1 MLRPCPATHG
11 EFMSYVIRFARLIGV
26 AVIATAAAGCATF
39 APLPR
44 VGEEPR
50 TVAAKPF
57 SAGSRPLALVLSGG
71 AARGFAH
78 IGVLEVLEAAGIR
91 PDLVVGSSA
100 GSVVGALYASG
111 LSARQVN
118 SVLGEMTPATFRDV
132 VLPNLGFFPG
142 EMGVVK
148 GETFRRFIRD
158 RLAHE
163 RIEDF
168 PTRFAA
174 VVTDLGTGA
183 TVSFNA
189 GDASLAIRASSSV
202 PGIMTPV
209 YLRGRFYGDGQIAS
223 PVPVTA
229 ARNLGATIV
238 IAVDVIY
245 PSQDATLFTV
255 LDVIFQAF
263 TISMNRLRDY
273 ELRAADVVIAPAIPP
288 TSAQLGLGERKR
300 LVQIGRDAA
309 RAALPEIEKLLRSER

>member
-1 MLRPCPATHG
+1 
-11 EFMSYVIRFARLIGV
+11 MSYVIRSARLIGV
-26 AVIATAAAGCATF
+26 AVIATATFGCATF
-39 APLPR
+39 TPPPR
-44 VGEEPR
+44 VQEEPR

-57 SAGSRPLALVLSGG
+57 SSSSRPLAVVLSGG

-118 SVLGEMTPATFRDV
+118 GVLGELTPATFRDV

-148 GETFRRFIRD
+148 GEEFRRFIRD

-183 TVSFNA
+183 AVSFNA
-189 GDASLAIRASSSV
+189 GDASLAVRASSAV
-202 PGIMTPV
+202 PGVMTPV
-209 YLRGRFYGDGQIAS
+209 YLRGRIYGDGQIAS

-229 ARNLGATIV
+229 ARDLGARIV
-238 IAVDVIY
+238 IAVDVVY
-245 PSQDATLFTV
+245 PPQDATLFTV

-273 ELRAADVVIAPAIPP
+273 ELRAADLVIAPPIPP
-288 TSAQLGLGERKR
+288 TSRQLGLGERER
-300 LVQIGRDAA
+300 LVQVGRAA
-309 RAALPEIEKLLRSER
+309 ANAALPRIQELLRSDR